1 MPTTLF
7 LLPLFLLLLLLLL
20 LFPTSE
26 PSSLNQKD
34 LGIERQPKAEKFF
47 KKRQKEKEKKIKEQM
62 RINSDAMK
70 KPSNWS

>member
-7 LLPLFLLLLLLLL
+7 LLPLFLLLLLL

-34 LGIERQPKAEKFF
+34 LGIERQPKAEKFK
-47 KKRQKEKEKKIKEQM
+47 KKRQKEKGKKNKGT
-62 RINSDAMK
+62 NA
-70 KPSNWS
+70 N